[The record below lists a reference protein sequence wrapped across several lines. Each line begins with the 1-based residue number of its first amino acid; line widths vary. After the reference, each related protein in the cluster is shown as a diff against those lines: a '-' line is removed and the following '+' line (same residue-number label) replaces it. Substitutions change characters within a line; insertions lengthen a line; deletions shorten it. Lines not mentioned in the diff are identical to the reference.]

1 MVRCMRRRMGKNGLK
16 LFVGEAK
23 SELFKKNPD
32 E

>member
-1 MVRCMRRRMGKNGLK
+1 MRRRMGKNGLGKMK

-23 SELFKKNPD
+23 SQLFEKNPD